1 MSAATGRRDHLT
13 DRRRPTSVPVT
24 GRCVEGP
31 IQRAGPVGTVAC
43 VGGGVVARGRV
54 PPRRLT
60 SVQRERSCRAAP
72 RLDDG
77 AVGVQKAIDL
87 IGTGNSIQD
96 AVTEALDRARLSL
109 EGITSF
115 EVQRI
120 SGVVDGSTAGYEVQL
135 RIWFT
140 LLERMHG

>member
-1 MSAATGRRDHLT
+1 MSST
-13 DRRRPTSVPVT
+13 TS
-24 GRCVEGP
+24 
-31 IQRAGPVGTVAC
+31 
-43 VGGGVVARGRV
+43 
-54 PPRRLT
+54 T
-60 SVQRERSCRAAP
+60 SAQRERPPGPGR

-87 IGTGNSIQD
+87 IGTGESIQD
-96 AVTEALDRARLSL
+96 AVSEALDRARLSL

-120 SGVVDGSTAGYEVQL
+120 SGVVDGATAGYEVQL
-135 RIWFT
+135 RVWFT

>member
-1 MSAATGRRDHLT
+1 MTSARRE
-13 DRRRPTSVPVT
+13 RR
-24 GRCVEGP
+24 GP
-31 IQRAGPVGTVAC
+31 G
-43 VGGGVVARGRV
+43 RGR
-54 PPRRLT
+54 P
-60 SVQRERSCRAAP
+60 
-72 RLDDG
+72 DDG

-87 IGTGNSIQD
+87 VGTGSSIQD

-120 SGVVDGSTAGYEVQL
+120 SGVVDGATAGYEVQL

>member
-1 MSAATGRRDHLT
+1 M
-13 DRRRPTSVPVT
+13 
-24 GRCVEGP
+24 
-31 IQRAGPVGTVAC
+31 
-43 VGGGVVARGRV
+43 
-54 PPRRLT
+54 
-60 SVQRERSCRAAP
+60 
-72 RLDDG
+72 
-77 AVGVQKAIDL
+77 GVQKAIDL
-87 IGTGNSIQD
+87 IGTGESIQD

-120 SGVVDGSTAGYEVQL
+120 SGVVDGPGAAYEVQL